1 MATQDVALMIRT
13 SERDSES
20 RPRARD
26 LVIREWF
33 GRLTENFD
41 YVPSDQLVKVWITGL
56 CDLDSE
62 TLARA
67 FEKVFKTWKPEFGRR
82 FPVVADIREQIDHA
96 QAKAF
101 ELEAEEAF
109 GKALNVATEF
119 FQPDIGLYRNAPKLS
134 PATWHAL
141 KVAGGLEHLQSCK
154 REELQWARKRF
165 IADYTLIHETHQVEH
180 LLGDGEA
187 KSRLSRIRAG
197 PALPEHKRLTT
208 VESEDEF
215 PPRAEVRALLERV
228 IKKPV
233 APNDESWENQKRR
246 AREWAIEHGYAVEQ
260 SAAGAGD
267 KSPIPE
273 HAGLS

>member
-1 MATQDVALMIRT
+1 MIPT
-13 SERDSES
+13 SERSKDS
-20 RPRARD
+20 RPRARARD

-33 GRLTENFD
+33 GRLAENFD
-41 YVPSDQLVKVWITGL
+41 YVPSNELVNVWITGL

-62 TLARA
+62 TLAHA
-67 FEKVFKTWKPEFGRR
+67 FEKVFKTWKPEYGRR
-82 FPVVADIREQIDHA
+82 FPVVADIREQIDEA

-101 ELEAEEAF
+101 ELEADEAF
-109 GKALNVATEF
+109 EKALNVATEF

-134 PATWHAL
+134 PAAWHAL
-141 KVAGGLEHLQSCK
+141 KAAGGLEHLQSCS

-165 IADYTLIHETHQVEH
+165 IANYTLIHETHQVEH

-187 KSRLSRIRAG
+187 KNRLSRILSG
-197 PALPEHKRLTT
+197 PASPERKRLTA

-215 PPRAEVRALLERV
+215 PPRAEVRAVLERV

-233 APNDESWENQKRR
+233 AANDESWEHQKRR
-246 AREWAIEHGYAVEQ
+246 AREWAIERGYAVEQ

-273 HAGLS
+273 HA